1 MAVRRDSFC
10 SEALALIPE
19 DEIEVGELIGAGS
32 YGMVFKGHYH
42 GALVALKQLIAER
55 TDPTRAVTEYSDV
68 RCVCVRSVLCCVQR
82 QLMTLWPHPPAVPRG
97 VAVE

>member
-68 RCVCVRSVLCCVQR
+68 RCVCVRMCVVLC
-82 QLMTLWPHPPAVPRG
+82 PAPTHDA
-97 VAVE
+97 VATPTSCSKRRRC